1 MTSSRQ
7 AATVPFRVPHPRPAA
22 AGREP
27 GFLRRHRRT
36 VIVVVS
42 LAAIAGFVHFVLPQV
57 IALGPTLRRLRGADP
72 RWLAAGI
79 VLEAL
84 SLTGYIALFRAVF
97 SCDGARIGW
106 TTSYQITM
114 AGVVATKL
122 FAAAGAGGIALTV
135 WALRASDLTRTRSPD
150 GF

>member
-42 LAAIAGFVHFVLPQV
+42 LAAIAGFVQW
-57 IALGPTLRRLRGADP
+57 ARASADVMAQRP
-72 RWLAAGI
+72 ANGI
-79 VLEAL
+79 
-84 SLTGYIALFRAVF
+84 
-97 SCDGARIGW
+97 
-106 TTSYQITM
+106 TSYLLQKYPCPR
-114 AGVVATKL
+114 GK
-122 FAAAGAGGIALTV
+122 
-135 WALRASDLTRTRSPD
+135 
-150 GF
+150 